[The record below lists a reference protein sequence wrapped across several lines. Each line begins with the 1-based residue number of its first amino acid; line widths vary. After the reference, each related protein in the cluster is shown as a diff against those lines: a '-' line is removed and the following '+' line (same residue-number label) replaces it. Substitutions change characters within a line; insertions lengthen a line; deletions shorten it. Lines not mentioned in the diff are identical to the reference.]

1 VIERAQNRIG
11 LAVTVFVLGF
21 LHFALAPLFDSWYFS
36 PNLLV
41 CAVLIAARELR
52 PGAASAVGFVLGLL
66 EDSMAVS
73 YFGLAT
79 ILLTLLGFVGSLTR
93 DLFLGEERLFMG
105 TYLFVGTWVYEAAS
119 YLLMGAA
126 GDPLSYLLL
135 KAPLDAM
142 ATGIVGYLTVPIWR
156 AR

>member
-1 VIERAQNRIG
+1 
-11 LAVTVFVLGF
+11 
-21 LHFALAPLFDSWYFS
+21 
-36 PNLLV
+36 
-41 CAVLIAARELR
+41 
-52 PGAASAVGFVLGLL
+52 
-66 EDSMAVS
+66 MAVS

-79 ILLTLLGFVGSLTR
+79 ILLTLIGFLGSLTR

-105 TYLFVGTWVYEAAS
+105 AYLFVGTWVYEAAS

-135 KAPLDAM
+135 KAPLDAV

>member
-1 VIERAQNRIG
+1 VLERAQNRVG
-11 LAVTVFVLGF
+11 LAVTLLVLAF
-21 LHFALAPLFDSWYFS
+21 THFALAPLFDSWYFS

-41 CAVLIAARELR
+41 CAVLIAGRELR
-52 PGAASAVGFVLGLL
+52 PGAAAAVGFVLGLL

-79 ILLTLLGFVGSLTR
+79 ILLTLIGFLGSLTR

-126 GDPLSYLLL
+126 GDPASYLLL
-135 KAPLDAM
+135 QAPLDAI

>member
-1 VIERAQNRIG
+1 VLEQAHNRVG
-11 LAVTVFVLGF
+11 LAATLVVLAF
-21 LHFALAPLFDSWYFS
+21 LHFALAPLLDSWYLS

-41 CAVLIAARELR
+41 CAVLIAGRELR
-52 PGAASAVGFVLGLL
+52 PGAAAAVGFVLGLL

-79 ILLTLLGFVGSLTR
+79 ILLTLIGFVGSLTR

-105 TYLFVGTWVYEAAS
+105 TYLFFGTWVYEAAS

-126 GDPLSYLLL
+126 GDPLAYLLL
-135 KAPLDAM
+135 RAPLDAL

>member
-1 VIERAQNRIG
+1 MLERAQNRIG
-11 LAVTVFVLGF
+11 LIVTVLVLAF
-21 LHFALAPLFDSWYFS
+21 LYFALTPFFDSWYFS

-41 CAVLIAARELR
+41 CAVLIAARQMR
-52 PGAASAVGFVLGLL
+52 PGAAAAIGFALGLL

-79 ILLTLLGFVGSLTR
+79 ILLTLIGFIGSLTR

-105 TYLFVGTWVYEAAS
+105 TYLFMGTWLYEAAS

-126 GDPLSYLLL
+126 GDPLSYLLV
-135 KAPLDAM
+135 KAPLDAV